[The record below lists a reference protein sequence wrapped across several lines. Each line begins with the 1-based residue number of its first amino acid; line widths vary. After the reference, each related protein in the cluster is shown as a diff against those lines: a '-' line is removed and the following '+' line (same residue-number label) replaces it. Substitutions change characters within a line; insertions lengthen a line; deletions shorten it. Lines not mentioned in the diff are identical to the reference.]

1 MSRPARRRG
10 AMRLAGIVA
19 IAVLV
24 MACSPPAGNVAT
36 PGSGGD
42 PAAATK
48 ALIVGALGAVGLQA
62 VDAIKP
68 YRPPETPSLTGA
80 PRSIIQVQLPDDP
93 DHGFIVIYALGSAT
107 AAEKAAFD
115 QAAYVASGTGGIQFP
130 PGSHFVIRTVDTTMI
145 FFTWSP
151 GSSPDQRTHLIEDA
165 LHTVGIAVPVG
176 G

>member
-1 MSRPARRRG
+1 MTPGLRA
-10 AMRLAGIVA
+10 AAGLIVA
-19 IAVLV
+19 LV
-24 MACSPPAGNVAT
+24 VVVVACGPPPANVPS

-42 PAAATK
+42 PASATK
-48 ALIVGALGAVGLQA
+48 ALISGALGLVGLQA

-68 YRPPETPSLTGA
+68 YRPPEAPSLSGA
-80 PRSIIQVQLPDDP
+80 ARSVIQVQLPDDP
-93 DHGFIVIYALGSAT
+93 DHGFIVIYSLGSAT
-107 AAEKAAFD
+107 AAEKVAFD

-145 FFTWSP
+145 FFTWAP

-165 LHTVGIAVPVG
+165 LDTVGIAVPVAG

>member
-1 MSRPARRRG
+1 MIRPSWA
-10 AMRLAGIVA
+10 APRLAAALAMVLVA
-19 IAVLV
+19 I
-24 MACSPPAGNVAT
+24 ACSPPSGNI
-36 PGSGGD
+36 GSPPPGGD
-42 PAAATK
+42 PASATK
-48 ALIVGALGAVGLQA
+48 ALIIGALGTVGLQA

-68 YRPPETPSLTGA
+68 YRPPEAPSLVAA

-93 DHGFIVIYALGSAT
+93 DHGFIVIYSLGSAT
-107 AAEKAAFD
+107 AAEKAGFD

-151 GSSPDQRTHLIEDA
+151 GAAPDQRTHLIEDA
-165 LHTVGIAVPVG
+165 LNRVGLAVPVG